1 MIAIICL
8 ERGMP
13 SNGGSSDHP
22 DYVPAICTHRPSLL
36 PIGCKIEVLGGCGDI
51 SSPTAELAQYFTARG
66 SKSRNKVAVG
76 EPAAGS
82 LPVLLSNLR
91 GGCHSCGKHLLG
103 TQWKQRAPCG
113 CKVKRTPW
121 VKRRT
126 ACGPRNPTPEQRVAT
141 MRKAP

>member
-36 PIGCKIEVLGGCGDI
+36 PIGCEIEALGGCGVT
-51 SSPTAELAQYFTARG
+51 SVTLHAELVQYFTARG

-82 LPVLLSNLR
+82 LPVQNGDSSPFE
-91 GGCHSCGKHLLG
+91 H
-103 TQWKQRAPCG
+103 T
-113 CKVKRTPW
+113 
-121 VKRRT
+121 
-126 ACGPRNPTPEQRVAT
+126 VAT
-141 MRKAP
+141 PV